1 MQALRLRNFWPY
13 FVGNLLSNCGTWLQ
27 NIAQAILIY
36 RLTGSTFLVGVV
48 NFAQFI
54 SAFVLTPWAG
64 SAADRFD
71 RRRLILVT
79 QVGATAVSA
88 VLAALHGAGLAT
100 APVVIGL
107 VLLLGITFAFAVP
120 AIQAMIPDL
129 VEREDLPSAM
139 AMSSITFNG
148 ARAIGPVLGA
158 VVVAGWGIGAAFV
171 INAFSYLALV
181 VGLLAVRPR
190 QASGTTPATAFRMRD
205 SLRLVRDD
213 TALLALLMVVAAISI
228 SQDPVSTL
236 TPGFSSEVFD
246 RADTVTGLL
255 VGAFG
260 AGSTLAAATAASRAR
275 DPVRLLAPGCVLM
288 GVAMLGFALAPS
300 LPFAFAALLLGGY
313 FFMLTNTGA
322 TTSLALE
329 AAPEQRGRVM
339 AMWSFCFVGTRPVA
353 SLADGALASAVGLR
367 FAAVALTV
375 PVVAAGVAMAV
386 LRRRVPRL
394 RQIGTGPP
402 VPAAEPP
409 ASELPG
415 VAPTQ

>member
-1 MQALRLRNFWPY
+1 MEALRLRNFWPY
-13 FVGNLLSNCGTWLQ
+13 FVGNLFSNCGTWLQ

-36 RLTGSTFLVGVV
+36 RLTGSTFLVGVA

-79 QVGATAVSA
+79 QVCATAVS
-88 VLAALHGAGLAT
+88 VLLTVLHVAGLAS

-107 VLLLGITFAFAVP
+107 VFLLGTTFAFSVP

-129 VEREDLPSAM
+129 VEREHLPSAM

-158 VVVAGWGIGAAFV
+158 AVVAQWGIGAAFAL
-171 INAFSYLALV
+171 NAVSYLGLV
-181 VGLLAVRPR
+181 AGLLAVRPR
-190 QASGTTPATAFRMRD
+190 QAAGTGAPTVFRMRD

-246 RADTVTGLL
+246 RADTMTGLL

-260 AGSTLAAATAASRAR
+260 AGSTLAAATAASRAH
-275 DPVRLLAPGCVLM
+275 DPVRLLAPGCILM

-300 LPFAFAALLLGGY
+300 LPFAFAALVLGGY

-367 FAAVALTV
+367 AAGVALTV

-386 LRRRVPRL
+386 LRRRIARL
-394 RQIGTGPP
+394 RQIGTGRSVPP
-402 VPAAEPP
+402 VEPP

-415 VAPTQ
+415 IAPTQ